1 MKEKSTELKTLE
13 NRRLLF
19 TNYSEIAELKAQLEE
34 YQYNEEAMKVG
45 KALYDKARQFGKNK
59 PNGREKSLV

>member
-45 KALYDKARQFGKNK
+45 KALYDKAQTAYNDNLAKT
-59 PNGREKSLV
+59 S

>member
-19 TNYSEIAELKAQLEE
+19 TNYSEIAELKVQLEE
-34 YQYNEEAMKVG
+34 YQYNEEAM
-45 KALYDKARQFGKNK
+45 
-59 PNGREKSLV
+59 